1 MTDTTQTIDALFV
14 GKDAVVLAIY
24 HQVLEVLHS
33 LGPFQEEPKKTS
45 IHLVQSSGFAGI
57 HPRKSF
63 LYLNLRMNRPLQG
76 ERIAKS
82 EQVSKN
88 RYHNEVKITSPDE
101 VDAELIG
108 WLKEAYAL
116 T

>member
-1 MTDTTQTIDALFV
+1 MTETTQAVDALFA
-14 GKDAVVLAIY
+14 GKDAVVPAIY
-24 HQVLEVLHS
+24 RRLIEVLHA

-45 IHLVQSSGFAGI
+45 IHLVHTSGFAGI

-63 LYLNLRMNRPLQG
+63 LYLNLRMDRPLQG
-76 ERIAKS
+76 ERVAKS

-88 RYHNEVKITSPDE
+88 RYHNEVKVTAPDD
-101 VDAELIG
+101 VDGELIE

-116 T
+116 G

>member
-1 MTDTTQTIDALFV
+1 MD
-14 GKDAVVLAIY
+14 
-24 HQVLEVLHS
+24 
-33 LGPFQEEPKKTS
+33 
-45 IHLVQSSGFAGI
+45 
-57 HPRKSF
+57 
-63 LYLNLRMNRPLQG
+63 RPLQG
-76 ERIAKS
+76 ERVAKS

-116 T
+116 TLSMHCVTICYVDVVHCIL

>member
-1 MTDTTQTIDALFV
+1 MADTTFTTDALFTNTSETV
-14 GKDAVVLAIY
+14 RSTYDALLKA
-24 HQVLEVLHS
+24 LHP

-45 IHLVQSSGFAGI
+45 IHLVHTVGFAGV
-57 HPRKSF
+57 HPRKSY
-63 LYLNLRMNRPLQG
+63 LYLNIRTAQPIQSSRV
-76 ERIAKS
+76 AKT

-88 RYHNEVKITSPDE
+88 RYHNEIKLTSPDD

-116 T
+116 G

>member
-1 MTDTTQTIDALFV
+1 MTDTTQTRDALFA
-14 GKDAVVLAIY
+14 GKDAVVLSIY
-24 HQVLEVLHS
+24 HRLLEALRS

-45 IHLVQSSGFAGI
+45 IHLVQTLGFAGI

-76 ERIAKS
+76 ERVAKS

-101 VDAELIG
+101 IDAELID

-116 T
+116 V

>member
-1 MTDTTQTIDALFV
+1 MTDTTQTKDALFV
-14 GKDAVVLAIY
+14 GKNAVVLAIY
-24 HQVLEVLHS
+24 HRLLEVLHS

-45 IHLVQSSGFAGI
+45 IHLVQGSGFAGI

-76 ERIAKS
+76 KRIAKS

-101 VDAELIG
+101 VNAELIG

-116 T
+116 V

>member
-1 MTDTTQTIDALFV
+1 MRDTTQTIDALFV
-14 GKDAVVLAIY
+14 GKDVVVPTIY
-24 HQVLEVLHS
+24 RRLLEVLHAF
-33 LGPFQEEPKKTS
+33 GPFQEEPKKTS
-45 IHLVQSSGFAGI
+45 VHLVKASGFAGI

-63 LYLNLRMNRPLQG
+63 LYLNLRMDRPLQG
-76 ERIAKS
+76 ERIVKS

-108 WLKEAYAL
+108 WLKEAYVL

>member
-1 MTDTTQTIDALFV
+1 MD
-14 GKDAVVLAIY
+14 
-24 HQVLEVLHS
+24 
-33 LGPFQEEPKKTS
+33 
-45 IHLVQSSGFAGI
+45 
-57 HPRKSF
+57 
-63 LYLNLRMNRPLQG
+63 RPLQG
-76 ERIAKS
+76 ERVAKS

-108 WLKEAYAL
+108 WLKEAYVL